1 MKHFSL
7 PFVMGAAMGL
17 MMLRMLH
24 SAVLNEGG
32 PAGLALVVF
41 IGAHVLLGLVA
52 LAVTIFAA
60 RISQKA
66 RKFLARLHRLILVQD
81 QAQYLKQLLF
91 YSPESYLL
99 LIYVLIYISTKI
111 SLYKSRFKPKL
122 IK

>member
-52 LAVTIFAA
+52 LAATIFAA

-66 RKFLARLHRLILVQD
+66 RKFLARLHRPSAAHMATMLAGVATSSLV
-81 QAQYLKQLLF
+81 AHGFIHGGL
-91 YSPESYLL
+91 
-99 LIYVLIYISTKI
+99 V
-111 SLYKSRFKPKL
+111 
-122 IK
+122 